1 MAISYTTN
9 SGLRLKM
16 GTLKA
21 VPTPGG
27 DYKRYGEYRMIEFDI
42 LLASLTASP
51 VIQLDTTVFGA
62 PQFFIESVEV
72 DCEVGATGGT
82 SFSVGLIGL
91 DGTTVE
97 SNTKFLAA
105 VPIANHTTAGQ
116 KFIYTTGVT
125 GAGVGIGGFA
135 TNPGF
140 ITALAAGTYTGL
152 GRVKVRINYRGLGT
166 ITQ

>member
-1 MAISYTTN
+1 MAISYMTN
-9 SGLRLKM
+9 SGLALKM

-21 VPTPGG
+21 VPTTGG
-27 DYKRYGEYRMIEFDI
+27 DYKRYGEYRQIEFDI
-42 LLASLTASP
+42 LLSTLTASP
-51 VIQLDTTVFGA
+51 VIQNDVTIFGA

-91 DGTTVE
+91 DRTTVE

-105 VPIANHTTAGQ
+105 VPIANHATAGQ
-116 KFIYTTGVT
+116 KFIYTVGVT
-125 GAGVGIGGFA
+125 GVGVGVGGFA
-135 TNPGF
+135 TNPGY
-140 ITALAAGTYTGL
+140 ITALAAGTYTA
-152 GRVKVRINYRGLGT
+152 GRVKVRINYRGVGT